1 MDFLKE
7 ILSGKK
13 KYFLQAQVTNITV
26 PSCPELTV
34 ARVIQ
39 KVKDHEAVMAYL
51 PSVSENGKQ
60 YIERGFLFNIVNT
73 IDPKF
78 FQAALV

>member
-13 KYFLQAQVTNITV
+13 KYFLQAQVNNITV

-34 ARVIQ
+34 ARVIKQ
-39 KVKDHEAVMAYL
+39 VKNH
-51 PSVSENGKQ
+51 
-60 YIERGFLFNIVNT
+60 
-73 IDPKF
+73 
-78 FQAALV
+78 